1 MTRYLRYLALVF
13 LTALFSTGAVA
24 NEPATAD
31 DRVADTASVLEAK
44 MALRDLW
51 VEHVF
56 WIRSFVLAAHAQD
69 PAQRDVAES
78 EVVANAKALAQSI
91 APFYGESAA
100 DGLFDLLAGHW
111 AAVRGFNTATLETSA
126 AAQQAAIDDLTTNAH
141 EIAAFL
147 NGANPYLPED
157 AVFGLLSAHGAHHV
171 AQIKQ
176 IDAEDFAGEAA
187 TWHEMRRHMFVIAD
201 AIADALAKQF
211 PEKF

>member
-1 MTRYLRYLALVF
+1 MTRYLQYFTLVF
-13 LTALFSTGAVA
+13 LTALFSSGAFA
-24 NEPATAD
+24 NEDASAAD
-31 DRVADTASVLEAK
+31 KAADKASVLETK
-44 MALRDLW
+44 MVLRDLW

-56 WIRSFVLAAHAQD
+56 WIRSYVLATHAQD
-69 PAQRDVAES
+69 QAQCDVAET
-78 EVVANAKALAQSI
+78 EVVTNARALAQSV

-126 AAQQAAIDDLTTNAH
+126 AAQQAAIDELTVNAH

-176 IDAEDFAGEAA
+176 IDADDFAGEAA
-187 TWHEMRRHMFVIAD
+187 TWQQMRHHMFVIAD

>member
-1 MTRYLRYLALVF
+1 MMRYLQYFALVF

-24 NEPATAD
+24 NEPATAA
-31 DRVADTASVLEAK
+31 DRAADTASVLEAK
-44 MALRDLW
+44 LALRDLW

-56 WIRSFVLAAHAQD
+56 WIRSFVMAAHAQD
-69 PAQRDVAES
+69 QAQRDVAEA
-78 EVVANAKALAQSI
+78 EVVANARALAQSV

-111 AAVRGFNTATLETSA
+111 AAVRGFNTATLERSA
-126 AAQQAAIDDLTTNAH
+126 AAQQEAVDDLTANAH
-141 EIAAFL
+141 QIAAFL

-176 IDAEDFAGEAA
+176 IDAKDFAGETA
-187 TWHEMRRHMFVIAD
+187 TWHQMRRHMSVIAD
-201 AIADALAKQF
+201 AIADALARQF